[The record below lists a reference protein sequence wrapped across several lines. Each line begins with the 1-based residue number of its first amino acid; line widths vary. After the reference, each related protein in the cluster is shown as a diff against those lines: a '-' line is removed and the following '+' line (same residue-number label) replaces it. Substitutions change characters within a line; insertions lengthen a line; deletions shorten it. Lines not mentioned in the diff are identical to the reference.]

1 MQPIEQAIAHHRGG
15 QLQQA
20 EAIYREVLGK
30 EPGNFDATHLLGLLR
45 HQLGH
50 HAEGLEFLERALQTG
65 QDSAFVRNSLGD
77 VQLALGRP
85 AEAESAY
92 RRALELK
99 PDYVEAR
106 FGLGNVLLG
115 RGRGDE
121 AIAAYSSAVALAP
134 EYAEAH
140 YNLGVAWQT
149 QGKLDEAVGCYQKA
163 LSLNP
168 SLARAHYNLGVAL
181 QAQNKLGL
189 AAASYLCALALS
201 PQNAEAE
208 NNLGNT
214 IGDQGRYDLA
224 VAHYRRAIEID
235 PSFASAYY
243 NLGFALADQGDL
255 EEAMACYRKAEALG
269 LASARVRAALMLPPI
284 MGTKEEVLESRSGFE
299 RNLDQLIADG
309 VRIDDPTRR
318 VGVTNFYLAFHGLND
333 RPLQEKVALFYERAC
348 PDLLYA
354 APHCARPAPRRGDR
368 VRVGFLTRFVFTH
381 SISRCMS
388 RIIEELSQRAGFDVS
403 LISSHDIEDEAYRN
417 TYSAF
422 AGNRVQLPMDYATAR
437 ARIAALELDVLVY
450 LDIGMDPWTYFLAY
464 SRLAR
469 VQCVYGGHP
478 VTTGITNLDYFLS
491 QWPAFVESADADS
504 HYSEKLVR
512 FPHGLF
518 YFERPSLPAVLKSRR
533 ELGLP
538 EDKRLYVC
546 PMKLQKLHPDFDVA
560 MNRIL
565 ELDEE
570 GVIVLFEDHQHATWK
585 RILESRFDKTISADV
600 RARIIFMP
608 WLFDYADFVSANGQA
623 DVVIDPFHFGIG
635 TTAIATFALGTPLVT
650 LPSEFLRGRQGM
662 AFCRMMGLEDCI
674 ATGVEDYAQKAVAIA
689 KDPLARD
696 SIKKRILENEH
707 VLYGSLEPVEEF
719 EKFILD
725 AVDDSRM
732 S

>member
-1 MQPIEQAIAHHRGG
+1 MQLIERAIAHHRSG

-20 EAIYREVLGK
+20 EALYREALSS

-45 HQLGH
+45 HQSGH
-50 HAEGLEFLERALQTG
+50 HAEGLDLIERALRMG
-65 QDSAFVRNSLGD
+65 QDSAFVRNSLGE

-85 AEAESAY
+85 AEAEIAY
-92 RRALELK
+92 RRAIELK

-115 RGRGDE
+115 LGRGDE
-121 AIAAYSSAVALAP
+121 AVAAYLSAVAAAP

-140 YNLGVAWQT
+140 YNLGVTWQT
-149 QGKLDEAVGCYQKA
+149 LGRLDEAIGCYQKA
-163 LSLNP
+163 LSLDP
-168 SLARAHYNLGVAL
+168 AFARAHYNLGVAL
-181 QAQNKLGL
+181 QDQNKLGL
-189 AAASYLCALALS
+189 AAASYRNALALS

-224 VAHYRRAIEID
+224 VAHYRRAIEIN
-235 PSFASAYY
+235 PNFASAHY

-255 EEAMACYRKAEALG
+255 DEAMACYQRAESLG
-269 LASARVRAALMLPPI
+269 LANARVRAALMLPPI
-284 MGTKEEVLESRSGFE
+284 MGTKDEVLESRSGFE

-318 VGVTNFYLAFHGLND
+318 VGITNFYLAFHGLND
-333 RPLQEKVALFYERAC
+333 RPLQEKVAQFYERAC
-348 PDLLYA
+348 PDLLYV
-354 APHCARPAPRRGDR
+354 APHCTRPRREGR
-368 VRVGFLTRFVFTH
+368 LRVGFLTRFVFTH

-388 RIIEELSQRAGFDVS
+388 RIIEELSHRSEFEVS

-417 TYSAF
+417 TYAAF
-422 AGNRVQLPMDYATAR
+422 AGNRVQLSLDYATAR
-437 ARIAALELDVLVY
+437 KRITALELDVLVY

-464 SRLAR
+464 SRLAH

-478 VTTGITNLDYFLS
+478 VTTGIRNLDYFLS
-491 QWPAFVESADADS
+491 QWPAFVESDEADS

-518 YFERPSLPAVLKSRR
+518 YFERPSLPAVLKTRR

-538 EDKRLYVC
+538 ENRRLYVC

-560 MNRIL
+560 MSRIL

-570 GVIVLFEDHQHATWK
+570 GVIVLFEDHQHATW
-585 RILESRFDKTISADV
+585 RQMLERRLDRTISASV
-600 RARIIFMP
+600 RARICFMP

-662 AFCRMMGLEDCI
+662 AFCRMLGLEDCI

-689 KDPLARD
+689 KDPSVRN

-707 VLYGSLEPVEEF
+707 VLYGSLEPVGEF
-719 EKFILD
+719 EKFLVD
-725 AVDDSRM
+725 AIGRPRTD
-732 S
+732 

>member
-1 MQPIEQAIAHHRGG
+1 MQALEQAIAHHRGG
-15 QLQQA
+15 NMQQA
-20 EAIYREVLGK
+20 EAIYRYVLGK
-30 EPGNFDATHLLGLLR
+30 EPGNFDATHLLGLLC
-45 HQLGH
+45 HQMGH
-50 HAEGLEFLERALQTG
+50 HAEGLGFIERALQTG

-85 AEAESAY
+85 AEAEIAY
-92 RRALELK
+92 RRAIELK

-121 AIAAYSSAVALAP
+121 AIASYLRAVALAP
-134 EYAEAH
+134 DYAEAH
-140 YNLGVAWQT
+140 YNLGVAWQAR
-149 QGKLDEAVGCYQKA
+149 GRLDEAVGCYQKT

-168 SLARAHYNLGVAL
+168 AFVQAHYNLGVAL
-181 QAQNKLGL
+181 QAQNKLAL
-189 AAASYLCALALS
+189 AAASYRSALALS

-224 VAHYRRAIEID
+224 VAHYRRALEINPD
-235 PSFASAYY
+235 FADAFY

-255 EEAMACYRKAEALG
+255 DEAKACYQKAEALG
-269 LASARVRAALMLPPI
+269 LASARIRAALMLPPI
-284 MGTKEEVLESRSGFE
+284 MGTKEEVLECRSRFE

-309 VRIDDPTRR
+309 VRVDDPTRR
-318 VGVTNFYLAFHGLND
+318 VGVTNFYLAFHGMND

-348 PDLLYA
+348 PDLLFA
-354 APHCARPAPRRGDR
+354 APHCTRPRRGGR
-368 VRVGFLTRFVFTH
+368 LRVGFLTRFVFTH

-388 RIIEELSQRAGFDVS
+388 RIIEELSQLAEFDVS
-403 LISSHDIEDEAYRN
+403 LISSHDVEDEAYRS
-417 TYSAF
+417 TYAAF
-422 AGNRVQLPMDYATAR
+422 AGNRVQLPFDSAVAR
-437 ARIAALELDVLVY
+437 TRIAALELDVLVY

-464 SRLAR
+464 SRLAP

-478 VTTGITNLDYFLS
+478 VTTGITNLDFFLS
-491 QWPAFVESADADS
+491 QWPGFVESTDADS

-512 FPHGLF
+512 FPRGLF
-518 YFERPSLPAVLKSRR
+518 YFERPSLPAVLKTRR

-538 EDKRLYVC
+538 ENKRLYVC

-560 MNRIL
+560 MSRIL

-585 RILESRFDKTISADV
+585 PILERRFDRTISANV
-600 RARIIFMP
+600 RARILFTP
-608 WLFDYADFVSANGQA
+608 WLFDYGDFVSANAQA

-662 AFCRMMGLEDCI
+662 AFCKMMGLDDCI
-674 ATGVEDYAQKAVAIA
+674 ATGVEDYVRKAVAIA
-689 KDPLARD
+689 RDPSARK
-696 SIKKRILENEH
+696 SIEKRIFENEH
-707 VLYGSLEPVEEF
+707 VLYGSLRPVEDM
-719 EKFILD
+719 EKFIVGV
-725 AVDDSRM
+725 VDNPRVR
-732 S
+732 